1 MSIQDWGSIGEVIG
15 ALGLLITVCFLVYEL
30 RLTRAAIAHKDY
42 SETVSRNETFWSHV
56 IGNTQLLETFTI
68 IHQLTLE
75 LKGMPTLDQI
85 KTRITPNEFTRW
97 YHHCRVSAL
106 NFEAYLNSLERGF
119 MVQGEFDMAF
129 APKTKDYIYWQE
141 LGLSVGKRT
150 TLHFEQIVCMLDSQK
165 EISARQS
172 EALESRSTL
181 HQRMQSP
188 EVGGGVRG

>member
-42 SETVSRNETFWSHV
+42 SETISRNETFWSHV
-56 IGNTQLLETFTI
+56 IGNTHLLETFTI
-68 IHQLTLE
+68 IHELTLE

-106 NFEAYLNSLERGF
+106 NFEAYLHSLERGF

-129 APKTKDYIYWQE
+129 TPKTKDYIYWRE
-141 LGLSVGKRT
+141 LGVSVGKRT
-150 TLHFEQIVCMLDSQK
+150 TRHFEKIVSVLDSQPDSVPSQG
-165 EISARQS
+165 EPIANDWS
-172 EALESRSTL
+172 
-181 HQRMQSP
+181 HQGL
-188 EVGGGVRG
+188 VGEKRPVL